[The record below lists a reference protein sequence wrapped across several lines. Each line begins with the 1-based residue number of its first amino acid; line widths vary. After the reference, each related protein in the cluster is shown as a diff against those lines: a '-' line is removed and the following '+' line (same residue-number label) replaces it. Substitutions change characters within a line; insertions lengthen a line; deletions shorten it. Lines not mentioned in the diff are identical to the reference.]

1 MPSPRQSL
9 STPFLS
15 SFFVGHQVR
24 ARSGSTVSLFSR
36 YGPTLFFLSLLPT
49 LSTIWTTH
57 PILTSSSYVLFFT
70 KSSLLPISL
79 PFQSP
84 TPYWCWIGGGFDA
97 ERIVGEYFW
106 LWTAALSSIFFYT
119 LLFFRLRGNIQVDPQ
134 DWKRIRI
141 RLHPRSR
148 VPDDP
153 FHDAPFTAACREA
166 MTMIWYPICYTI
178 LVLPLSIVRWRT
190 FRSPTQQTVQTPF
203 AVTAV
208 VVTIFGLSGVINVA
222 LIMLTRRNLLLFGER
237 RGVVR
242 TQESRDISAGRFRP
256 GLTLSEHGRALVRG
270 RGSTGGG
277 RAATPS
283 PGSTTFPRISL
294 GRSGDLDL
302 KSIMAAGSN
311 CGDTSTHHALSI
323 ALRSVASSS
332 DPMKPFATPAT
343 PPASYGD
350 YTGKRKSLLG
360 FERGRT
366 TSASSIRA
374 WSSPDEREQGGDSDQ
389 PLDEGDMVGMVR
401 RRSLAPEAQMWQMW
415 WLTSPTLD
423 QGESVQKGG
432 S

>member
-1 MPSPRQSL
+1 MISPRQSL

-15 SFFVGHQVR
+15 SFFVGHQVLT
-24 ARSGSTVSLFSR
+24 RSGSTVSSFSR
-36 YGPTLFFLSLLPT
+36 YGPTLLFLLLLPT
-49 LSTIWTTH
+49 LSTTRTTQ
-57 PILTSSSYVLFFT
+57 PILMSSSYVLFFT
-70 KSSLLPISL
+70 KSSPLQTSF

-84 TPYWCWIGGGFDA
+84 TPYWCWIGGGFDV
-97 ERIVGEYFW
+97 ERIVGEYLW

-148 VPDDP
+148 VADDP
-153 FHDAPFTAACREA
+153 FLDAPFTTACREA

-178 LVLPLSIVRWRT
+178 LVLPLSVVRWRI
-190 FRSPTQQTVQTPF
+190 FRQQNVQTPY

-208 VVTIFGLSGVINVA
+208 VVTIFGLSGVTNVA

-237 RGVVR
+237 RGVVS

-256 GLTLSEHGRALVRG
+256 GLTLSEHGRALVRS

-283 PGSTTFPRISL
+283 PASATFPRVSL
-294 GRSGDLDL
+294 GRSGGLDL

-311 CGDTSTHHALSI
+311 WEDTSTHHTPSI

-332 DPMKPFATPAT
+332 DPMKPFATPAP

-350 YTGKRKSLLG
+350 PIGKRKSLLG

-366 TSASSIRA
+366 TSGSSIRA

-415 WLTSPTLD
+415 WSTSPALD
-423 QGESVQKGG
+423 QGESVQKG
-432 S
+432 SS